1 MGSPRIM
8 PPAQWLVVVA
18 GAALGWWMF
27 HYRGAAL
34 FAGVGLA
41 VAMGFTLL
49 ARVAP
54 RLAAAAALGG
64 AALALHSSSTL
75 GWAGADAADGSRF
88 KASPVG
94 LSHVLTPARLESET
108 VDCGWHRV
116 SSYADPCTVA
126 DASAFGWLRTVYPL
140 VLSSALLALAGS
152 VTALLRS
159 PRSTSMHRALAG
171 SAGAVALV
179 ALVLFAQSV
188 RPALAAIT
196 GLPVGV
202 GGTLGTMQLSLA
214 LLLCLTAAIGS
225 HSRSANRIPGFRR
238 FHHEGKKVAKVPRYS
253 S

>member
-1 MGSPRIM
+1 MGSPKFM
-8 PPAQWLVVVA
+8 PPAQWLVVVS

-41 VAMGFTLL
+41 VAIGFTLL

-54 RLAAAAALGG
+54 RLTGAAALAG

-75 GWAGADAADGSRF
+75 GWAGTDVADGSRY

-94 LSHVLTPARLESET
+94 LSHVLTPAQLESET
-108 VDCGWHRV
+108 VDCGWH
-116 SSYADPCTVA
+116 SASGYADPCIVA

-140 VLSSALLALAGS
+140 VLFSTLLALAGS

-159 PRSTSMHRALAG
+159 PRSISMHRAFAG
-171 SAGAVALV
+171 SAGAVALA
-179 ALVLFAQSV
+179 ALVLFAESV
-188 RPALAAIT
+188 RPALAAIAD
-196 GLPVGV
+196 LQVGV

-225 HSRSANRIPGFRR
+225 HDPNADRVLGFRKV
-238 FHHEGKKVAKVPRYS
+238 HHEGKKAAKVP
-253 S
+253 